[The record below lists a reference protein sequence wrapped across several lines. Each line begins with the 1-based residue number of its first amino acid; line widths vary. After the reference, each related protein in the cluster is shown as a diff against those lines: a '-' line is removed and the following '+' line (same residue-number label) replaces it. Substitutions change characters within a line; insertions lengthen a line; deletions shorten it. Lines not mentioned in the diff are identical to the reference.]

1 MEIGEKEEEI
11 IGGETTPEAEVVSGG
26 EGQEV
31 KDQEGGDL
39 FLFHLLA

>member
-1 MEIGEKEEEI
+1 MEVGEKVVGI

-26 EGQEV
+26 EGREV